1 MKILLLTHYYA
12 PERGAPQER
21 WSALVRRFV
30 DRGHQVQVIAPAP
43 HYPFGHL
50 LPEATHMR
58 AGTTHPGPHGET
70 VHRVAFR
77 PYSASTGSRL
87 ADEAMAAAC
96 AVSAAVTRFGRARP
110 DVVVATVPSLA
121 MLLAGALTARLL
133 RAPFVTDMRDAWPDL
148 LEAVDDW
155 DDTVAQGNRR
165 AMPRQ
170 VLKRFTATGAA
181 RAVTALQRRAHA
193 VVTTTDSFAARLRSR
208 GIVDVR
214 VVRNGAH
221 SPVSAPRS
229 RDALAGTEL
238 RVLYAGTIGRSQGL
252 ATAVEAAALAHARG
266 TNIVLRLVG
275 TGAESEALS
284 ALARS
289 FKAPVE
295 FLPQLPRE
303 QVAEHHAWADTLLVS
318 LRKWPGLLLTVPSKL
333 YEAMSLGIH
342 VSGSL
347 GGEAAEIIT
356 ATGAG
361 HVSPPED
368 AEALAKMWTS
378 LAEDRASLQ
387 VGDGGRTWVRHH
399 ACDDRLARDY
409 ERLLEKVARC

>member
-30 DRGHQVQVIAPAP
+30 HRGHQVHVVAPAP

-58 AGTTHPGPHGET
+58 AGTTHAGPHGET

-87 ADEAMAAAC
+87 ADETVAAAC

-133 RAPFVTDMRDAWPDL
+133 RVPFVTDMRDAWPDL
-148 LEAVDDW
+148 LETVDDW
-155 DDTVAQGNRR
+155 DATVGQSR
-165 AMPRQ
+165 PRPTPRKA
-170 VLKRFTATGAA
+170 LKRSAAAGAG
-181 RAVTALQRRAHA
+181 RVITTLQRRADA

-208 GIVDVR
+208 GIADVY

-229 RDALAGTEL
+229 WIASAGKEL
-238 RVLYAGTIGRSQGL
+238 RVLYAGTVGRSQGL

-275 TGAESEALS
+275 TGAESDALS
-284 ALARS
+284 ALATALH
-289 FKAPVE
+289 APVE
-295 FLPQLPRE
+295 FVPQLPKA
-303 QVAEHHAWADTLLVS
+303 QVAAHHAWADTLLVS

-342 VSGSL
+342 VSGSI

-356 ATGAG
+356 RTGAG
-361 HVSPPED
+361 HVSPPGD
-368 AEALAKMWTS
+368 AQALAAMWAR

-409 ERLLEKVARC
+409 ERLLEEVARC